1 MGVKF
6 GRVYSD
12 IIHDFSAALEQI
24 DDLYLCFEMSEDDW
38 LGLEPEER
46 SECIRT
52 LADDL
57 FYGLGTEGSLSVGSG
72 TVSHDAGRHVLK
84 VHALPDMTAIVYLV

>member
-6 GRVYSD
+6 GRLYKD
-12 IIHDFSAALEQI
+12 IIDDFSAALGQI
-24 DDLYLCFEMSEDDW
+24 DDLYNCFEMSAEDW
-38 LGLEPEER
+38 VEMAGAER

-57 FYGLGTEGSLSVGSG
+57 FYGLGAEETLVVGSG
-72 TVSHDAGRHVLK
+72 TVTHDAERHVLK
-84 VHALPDMTAIVYLV
+84 VNAEPDLVTIVYLV